1 MAQPKAPPKASTVC
15 STLAPGD
22 GGLAALADPLAGPTA
37 FKAVV
42 AHEAAPQLGDVR
54 LTGAGLAESG
64 LLHVRSEEHTS
75 ELQSLMRNSYAV
87 VFLKKKR
94 HSNTVIFLHKKN
106 TNPNHISAYQ

>member
-64 LLHVRSEEHTS
+64 LLDRKS
-75 ELQSLMRNSYAV
+75 V
-87 VFLKKKR
+87 VWGKSVSVCVDLGGR
-94 HSNTVIFLHKKN
+94 RYIQKKN
-106 TNPNHISAYQ
+106 SIHISQIP

>member
-54 LTGAGLAESG
+54 LTGAGIAESG
-64 LLHVRSEEHTS
+64 LLRSEEHTS
-75 ELQSLMRNSYAV
+75 ELQSLMRLLYAV
-87 VFLKKKR
+87 FCLKKKKY
-94 HSNTVIFLHKKN
+94 NCKKKS
-106 TNPNHISAYQ
+106 H

>member
-54 LTGAGLAESG
+54 LTGAGLAERG
-64 LLHVRSEEHTS
+64 LLHVCIHGSQGSHFNWLAAVAPSRERDRKGVVWGTS
-75 ELQSLMRNSYAV
+75 VSVRVDLGGGS
-87 VFLKKKR
+87 
-94 HSNTVIFLHKKN
+94 
-106 TNPNHISAYQ
+106 